1 MNYQSYHL
9 VEKWYNQFSHSNLI
23 KDLNIYGIF
32 KDVKELIFL
41 VYVNGINFR
50 AGAVN
55 FIGTSVP
62 KVFSLSTAEA
72 IRFSLP
78 NSKLHQIHPVLLSVI
93 NIGTFCDKAYIKKI
107 KKLKKKESD
116 LLMSAKL
123 WAPIKNIDAESRK
136 ITMQNMCL
144 ECAVLK
150 SEIE

>member
-9 VEKWYNQFSHSNLI
+9 VEKWYNQFSHSFQNITLSNLL
-23 KDLNIYGIF
+23 KDLNIYGIC

-50 AGAVN
+50 AGTVN

-78 NSKLHQIHPVLLSVI
+78 NSKLHRIHPVLLSVI

-107 KKLKKKESD
+107 KKLKKKESE

-123 WAPIKNIDAESRK
+123 
-136 ITMQNMCL
+136 
-144 ECAVLK
+144 
-150 SEIE
+150 